1 MKNKRVLWSIL
12 LAAFLVCGATVS
24 CGNNE
29 HQTPPPLSGDGGN
42 GGDDGGSGNEDGYP
56 AGLVVETFTDE
67 LSGGGECLG
76 FYAVADLK
84 ANPKLRFRPKFST
97 AKTPTSYFEDFAASG
112 EGTPCVVVNGGY
124 FGGTTSVSLL
134 IEEGEVKSLAAQSDV
149 YRETTPETTY
159 YPVRAAFGQMPD
171 GSFETAWVYCVKDEG
186 GRPYAFPSPLG
197 NDERTQTFMTA
208 PPTSLTEGGRFWDA
222 EYAIGA
228 GPMLVLG
235 GENVAEENY
244 WKEVFEHGGVSGMSR
259 HPRTAIGATED
270 GKLVI
275 LVCDGRG
282 KRGSTGFTL
291 TELADKMISL
301 GCVRAINL
309 DGGGSST
316 FVGRD
321 GTVLNMPSDTPGTS
335 PEGAEIVQRRVPTA
349 VVIAL
354 EE

>member
-171 GSFETAWVYCVKDEG
+171 GSFETAWVYCVRDEG

-197 NDERTQTFMTA
+197 NDERTQTFMA
-208 PPTSLTEGGRFWDA
+208 SPPTSLTEGGHFWDA

-228 GPMLVLG
+228 GPMLVLDG
-235 GENVAEENY
+235 KNVAEENY

-259 HPRTAIGATED
+259 HPRTAIGATDD

-291 TELADKMISL
+291 PELADKMIAL

-316 FVGRD
+316 FVGKD
-321 GTVLNMPSDTPGTS
+321 GTVLNMPSDTPGTTL
-335 PEGAEIVQRRVPTA
+335 EGAEIVQRRVPTA
-349 VVIAL
+349 VVIAVA
-354 EE
+354 E